1 MDVSWWIY
9 LWSIER
15 KLNIKVDESFKQ
27 LVGIIVS
34 ELNNKN
40 IDPKDFT
47 IGFDSIIK
55 ELNI

>member
-1 MDVSWWIY
+1 
-9 LWSIER
+9 
-15 KLNIKVDESFKQ
+15 LNIKVDESFKQ